1 MSKPFYTA
9 LLAASVIF
17 STTLLVV
24 AQQSGAVNG
33 PGAGPAPAPP
43 LASNPF
49 GKNPTAI
56 QAGAKLF
63 SRTCAECHGAAGE
76 GDPIAAPPL
85 TNVSFI
91 HGYEDAEV
99 FHTIRYGVEETD
111 MEAHPKFTDEET
123 WQLVAFVKSLS
134 GPPRQRTFTE
144 TYCIGCHGDWAK
156 TAGLSLEGVPLNDI
170 PARGQIWEKVLRKV
184 RSGEMPPTKVH
195 ARPAPATA
203 SAFASF
209 LETTLDRDAT
219 LHPNPGPT
227 VAHRLNRAEYQ
238 QCGSRSA
245 RRGRQ
250 TRRVA
255 PRRRFWLRIRQHRG
269 RAVDVTGAA

>member
-9 LLAASVIF
+9 LIAASVIF

-33 PGAGPAPAPP
+33 LAGAAPALP
-43 LASNPF
+43 LASNPL
-49 GKNPTAI
+49 GRNPAAI
-56 QAGAKLF
+56 EAGAKLF
-63 SRTCAECHGAAGE
+63 SRTCAECHGAEGE
-76 GDPIAAPPL
+76 GDPSAAPPL

-99 FHTIRYGVEETD
+99 FHTIRYGVAKTD

-170 PARGQIWEKVLRKV
+170 RGAV
-184 RSGEMPPTKVH
+184 RSGRRCCEKFVPARCRRSRFMRVQRPRLLPRLRPSWKPPSIGTPH
-195 ARPAPATA
+195 FIPI
-203 SAFASF
+203 
-209 LETTLDRDAT
+209 L
-219 LHPNPGPT
+219 G
-227 VAHRLNRAEYQ
+227 RL
-238 QCGSRSA
+238 SR
-245 RRGRQ
+245 
-250 TRRVA
+250 
-255 PRRRFWLRIRQHRG
+255 I
-269 RAVDVTGAA
+269 D